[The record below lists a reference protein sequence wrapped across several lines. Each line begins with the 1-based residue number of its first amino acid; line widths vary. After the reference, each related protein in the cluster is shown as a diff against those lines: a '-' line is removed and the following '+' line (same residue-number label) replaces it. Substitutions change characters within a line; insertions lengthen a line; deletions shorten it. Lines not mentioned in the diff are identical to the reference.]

1 MKYTNG
7 IKTIEIELPRK
18 ILKRWWKILE
28 LREYGY
34 KEIK

>member
-1 MKYTNG
+1 MKEP
-7 IKTIEIELPRK
+7 KTIVIELPRN
-18 ILKRWWKILE
+18 ILKRWWRLLE